1 MVPRSHGGLLEE
13 PSEPEEEMTR
23 KPKGKQ
29 GNRRVKAQ
37 SFLLKM

>member
-1 MVPRSHGGLLEE
+1 MGGLLEE

-29 GNRRVKAQ
+29 GNRRAK
-37 SFLLKM
+37 SSKFFLLKM